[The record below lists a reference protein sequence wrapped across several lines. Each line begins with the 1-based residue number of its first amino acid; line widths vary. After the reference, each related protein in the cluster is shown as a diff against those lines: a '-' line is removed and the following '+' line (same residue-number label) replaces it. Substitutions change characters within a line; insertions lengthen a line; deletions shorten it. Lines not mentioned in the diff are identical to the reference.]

1 MTEAQTEEVV
11 AGVGHRDQAQLGQ
24 GEEQVER
31 QGGDEE
37 GEGDTRQDQRHPTLQ
52 TFILSLSL
60 SYYLSFKP
68 LVPLLLLLL
77 SLRIRGEAGVDLE
90 KLEDLQRGLIG
101 TRGLAITGDLSL
113 PGSEPRGGQ

>member
-11 AGVGHRDQAQLGQ
+11 AGVGHGDQPQLGQ

-31 QGGDEE
+31 QGGHEE
-37 GEGDTRQDQRHPTLQ
+37 GDGNTRQDQRH
-52 TFILSLSL
+52 
-60 SYYLSFKP
+60 P

-77 SLRIRGEAGVDLE
+77 SLCVRGEAGVDLE
-90 KLEDLQRGLIG
+90 KLQDLQGGLIG
-101 TRGLAITGDLSL
+101 LAVTGDFPL

>member
-1 MTEAQTEEVV
+1 MAEAQTEEVV
-11 AGVGHRDQAQLGQ
+11 AGVGHGDQAQLRQ

-37 GEGDTRQDQRHPTLQ
+37 GEGDTRQDQRHP
-52 TFILSLSL
+52 
-60 SYYLSFKP
+60 

-90 KLEDLQRGLIG
+90 KLQDLQRALIG
-101 TRGLAITGDLSL
+101 TRCLASWGLVLTW
-113 PGSEPRGGQ
+113 E